1 MAEDF
6 MDESMLEIFLFE
18 TEQNIEQLE
27 NIVLISE
34 KANTYSE
41 ESIHEIFRI
50 MHTIKGSAAMMM
62 LNNLSSLAHGMEDLF
77 YFLRE
82 AKPQNVDY
90 SALSDLILD
99 GIDFI
104 KSELEKLKSGGKADG
119 DVADLNE
126 KIHSC
131 LTRLKEE
138 NAGVVEAVATAEA
151 PAAAEKAEKQPV
163 SSSKKAGELTGYEAV
178 IYFEDGCEM
187 ENIRAFTVIHN
198 LQDLAG
204 EIFYEPADL
213 LESDDSIEAIRQ
225 NGFKVVVYTDKSY
238 EEMHQFFLNTLFLKE
253 LEFRRLESTDSS
265 REAEKPDAAAG
276 TAEKVE
282 QQVQTASRD
291 QDKNAAG
298 SAATQSMIS
307 VHVAK
312 LDKLMDL
319 VGELVIAEAMVT
331 QNPDLVG
338 LELPGFQQ
346 AARQLHKITNE
357 IQEVVM
363 SVRMVPLTTT
373 FLKMQRIVRDMSKK
387 LNKDVKLQLIGEET
401 EVDKNVIEHLSDPL
415 MHLIRNAIDH
425 GIESAEERLQ
435 KGKPEGGT
443 ITLEA
448 KHAGSFVLVLVKD
461 DGRGLNKEKI
471 LEKARRQNLLT
482 KPEEELTDKEIYSLV
497 FLPGFSTNENVTE
510 YSGRGVGMDVVVKNL
525 EVIGGTV
532 SVDSQEGQGTVFT
545 LKIPLTLSIIEGM
558 NINVG
563 KSRFTIPVT
572 SIRESV
578 RLAKNKLV
586 KDPDGN
592 EMIMVRGECY
602 PIIRLHEFYQ
612 LPTEITD
619 LAEGIFV
626 MVEHD
631 EQRLCLFA
639 DEILGQQEVVV
650 KSLPSYIQKMHR
662 VRGIGGCTLLG
673 DGSISL
679 ILDIGGF
686 IQN

>member
-1 MAEDF
+1 
-6 MDESMLEIFLFE
+6 
-18 TEQNIEQLE
+18 
-27 NIVLISE
+27 
-34 KANTYSE
+34 
-41 ESIHEIFRI
+41 

-62 LNNLSSLAHGMEDLF
+62 LNNLSSWPTVWRICF
-77 YFLRE
+77 IFCV
-82 AKPQNVDY
+82 KPSRKTLII

-119 DVADLNE
+119 EVADLNE

-373 FLKMQRIVRDMSKK
+373 LKCSVS
-387 LNKDVKLQLIGEET
+387 
-401 EVDKNVIEHLSDPL
+401 S
-415 MHLIRNAIDH
+415 
-425 GIESAEERLQ
+425 GI
-435 KGKPEGGT
+435 
-443 ITLEA
+443 
-448 KHAGSFVLVLVKD
+448 
-461 DGRGLNKEKI
+461 
-471 LEKARRQNLLT
+471 
-482 KPEEELTDKEIYSLV
+482 
-497 FLPGFSTNENVTE
+497 
-510 YSGRGVGMDVVVKNL
+510 
-525 EVIGGTV
+525 
-532 SVDSQEGQGTVFT
+532 
-545 LKIPLTLSIIEGM
+545 
-558 NINVG
+558 
-563 KSRFTIPVT
+563 
-572 SIRESV
+572 
-578 RLAKNKLV
+578 
-586 KDPDGN
+586 
-592 EMIMVRGECY
+592 
-602 PIIRLHEFYQ
+602 
-612 LPTEITD
+612 
-619 LAEGIFV
+619 
-626 MVEHD
+626 
-631 EQRLCLFA
+631 
-639 DEILGQQEVVV
+639 
-650 KSLPSYIQKMHR
+650 
-662 VRGIGGCTLLG
+662 
-673 DGSISL
+673 
-679 ILDIGGF
+679 
-686 IQN
+686 

>member
-6 MDESMLEIFLFE
+6 FDESMLEVFLFE

-34 KANTYSE
+34 KANNYAE
-41 ESIHEIFRI
+41 ESIREIFRI

-62 LNNLSSLAHGMEDLF
+62 LHNLSSLAHGMEDLF

-82 AKPQNVDY
+82 AKPQNVDC
-90 SALSDLILD
+90 SALSDLILN
-99 GIDFI
+99 GIDFL
-104 KSELEKLKSGGKADG
+104 KSELEKLRAGGKADG
-119 DVADLNE
+119 DAAALNE
-126 KIHSC
+126 KIHRFLSQ
-131 LTRLKEE
+131 LKAE
-138 NAGVVEAVATAEA
+138 NAGAAES
-151 PAAAEKAEKQPV
+151 AAAREATPPAEKQTPP
-163 SSSKKAGELTGYEAV
+163 SRIQNGQLSGYEAV

-198 LQDLAG
+198 LQEQHLAQ
-204 EIFYEPADL
+204 EFYYEPENLMD
-213 LESDDSIEAIRQ
+213 SDNSIEAIRK
-225 NGFKVVVYTDKSY
+225 NGFKVVVYTDRPP
-238 EEMHQFFLNTLFLKE
+238 EEVERFFQDTLFLRE
-253 LEFRRLESTDSS
+253 LQFRRLEDTW
-265 REAEKPDAAAG
+265 EKGEPGKTAPAAAEKKDGPQAVLQD
-276 TAEKVE
+276 K
-282 QQVQTASRD
+282 
-291 QDKNAAG
+291 DKNAAG
-298 SAATQSMIS
+298 TAAQSMIS
-307 VHVAK
+307 VNVAK

-331 QNPDLVG
+331 QNPDLAG
-338 LELPGFQQ
+338 LELPSFQQ

-357 IQEVVM
+357 IQEMVM

-373 FLKMQRIVRDMSKK
+373 FLKMQRVVRDMSKK
-387 LNKDVKLQLIGEET
+387 LNKEVKLQLIGEET

-425 GIESAEERLQ
+425 GIETAEERVR
-435 KGKPEGGT
+435 KGKPAVGT
-443 ITLEA
+443 VTLEA
-448 KHAGSFVLVLVKD
+448 RHAGSFVLVMVKD
-461 DGRGLNKEKI
+461 DGCGLDREKI

-482 KPEEELTDKEIYSLV
+482 KPEAELTDKEIYSFI
-497 FLPGFSTNENVTE
+497 FLPGFSTNEEVTE

-525 EVIGGTV
+525 EQIGGSV
-532 SVDSQEGQGTVFT
+532 SIDSQQDQGTVFT

-563 KSRFTIPVT
+563 KAHFTIPVT

-602 PIIRLHEFYQ
+602 PVIRLHEFYK
-612 LPTEITD
+612 LPTEVTD

-631 EQRLCLFA
+631 EKRLCLFA
-639 DEILGQQEVVV
+639 DEIVGQQEVVV
-650 KSLPSYIQKMHR
+650 KSLPNYIRKNFK

-679 ILDIGGF
+679 ILDVGGF
-686 IQN
+686 LQN

>member
-650 KSLPSYIQKMHR
+650 KSLPSYIQKKHR

>member
-41 ESIHEIFRI
+41 ESIREIFRI

-62 LNNLSSLAHGMEDLF
+62 LNNLSTLAHRMEDLF

-82 AKPQNVDY
+82 AKPHNVDY

-104 KSELEKLKSGGKADG
+104 KSELEKLQTGGKADG
-119 DVADLNE
+119 DAAALND
-126 KIHSC
+126 KIQNF
-131 LTRLKEE
+131 LAQLKEE
-138 NAGVVEAVATAEA
+138 NAAAVES
-151 PAAAEKAEKQPV
+151 AASKEVSPVAEKKIIQ
-163 SSSKKAGELTGYEAV
+163 SRQKDDGLSGFEA
-178 IYFEDGCEM
+178 IIHFEDGCEM
-187 ENIRAFTVIHN
+187 ENIRAFSVIHN
-198 LQDLAG
+198 LQEKKLAQ
-204 EIFYEPADL
+204 EIYYEPEDL
-213 LESDDSIEAIRQ
+213 LDSDASIETIRK
-225 NGFKVVVYTDKSY
+225 NGFKVIVYTDKSF
-238 EEMHQFFLNTLFLKE
+238 EEMQQFFLDTLFLQE
-253 LEFRRLESTDSS
+253 LEFRRLETAENTESS
-265 REAEKPDAAAG
+265 EEKAKAAG
-276 TAEKVE
+276 IETAERDKQQSAPKE
-282 QQVQTASRD
+282 QEKYATGATA
-291 QDKNAAG
+291 A
-298 SAATQSMIS
+298 QSMIS

-331 QNPDLVG
+331 QNPDLAG
-338 LELPGFQQ
+338 LELPSFQQ

-357 IQEVVM
+357 IQETVM

-373 FLKMQRIVRDMSKK
+373 FLKMQRIVRDMGKK
-387 LNKDVKLQLIGEET
+387 LNKEVKLQLIGEET

-425 GIESAEERLQ
+425 GIETAEERVQ
-435 KGKPEGGT
+435 KGKPVAGT
-443 ITLEA
+443 IILEA
-448 KHAGSFVLVLVKD
+448 KHAGSFVLVIVKD
-461 DGRGLNKEKI
+461 DGRGLDKDKI
-471 LEKARRQNLLT
+471 LQKARRQDLLT
-482 KPEEELTDKEIYSLV
+482 KPEAEYTDKEIYSLI
-497 FLPGFSTNENVTE
+497 FLPGFSTNEKVTE

-525 EVIGGTV
+525 EAIGGTV
-532 SVDSQEGQGTVFT
+532 FVDSQKDQGTVFT

-563 KSRFTIPVT
+563 KARFTIPVT

-602 PIIRLHEFYQ
+602 PIIRLHEFYA
-612 LPTEITD
+612 LPTEVTD

-631 EQRLCLFA
+631 DKRLCLFA

-650 KSLPSYIQKMHR
+650 KSLPNYLQKHHKI
-662 VRGIGGCTLLG
+662 RGIGGCTLLG

-686 IQN
+686 MQN